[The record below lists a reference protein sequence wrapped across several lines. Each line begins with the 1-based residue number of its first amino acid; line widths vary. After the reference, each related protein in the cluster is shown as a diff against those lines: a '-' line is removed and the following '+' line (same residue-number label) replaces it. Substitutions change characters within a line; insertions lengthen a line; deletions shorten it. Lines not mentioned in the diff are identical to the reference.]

1 MVMVMVMDRESFLPW
16 ILVCII
22 FDINVQFK
30 MKIILYMRILFDY
43 FWKKKKK
50 VENKLDTQFC

>member
-1 MVMVMVMDRESFLPW
+1 MVMVMDRESFLPW

>member
-1 MVMVMVMDRESFLPW
+1 MVMVMDRESFLPW

-50 VENKLDTQFC
+50 KVENKLDTQFC